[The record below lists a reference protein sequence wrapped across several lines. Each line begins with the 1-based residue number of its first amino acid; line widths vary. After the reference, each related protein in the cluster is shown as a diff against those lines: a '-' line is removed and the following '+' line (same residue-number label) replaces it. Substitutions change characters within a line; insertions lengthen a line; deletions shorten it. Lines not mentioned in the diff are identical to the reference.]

1 MTTQE
6 LYNKV
11 LSEEVSKQ
19 KFLYEVRR
27 DANLPFITSLN
38 TYEDTVKI
46 LKNKG
51 IISEKSLATGKQDV
65 EIYAKTIDMV
75 NPYEYAR
82 GMNYELG
89 VVVDAI
95 GNRVADN
102 AGDSMHVEDFTKE
115 DILKAQKKVLKNLT
129 KNPQYYQQKLIPQ
142 MEGESEYEVEVNAKS
157 IEALKKKAGK
167 IIREG
172 KDTITY
178 DPKIHDDVIE
188 NLFMYEKDEY
198 KVIKPG
204 MIKFMDPDE
213 AYNAANDL
221 RDLDTPVKLA
231 EHGEDY
237 EKVSKVM
244 GNVSPLEEDDKTQEF
259 VLALDMFKNAKGTA
273 DEKKAREY
281 LKKISKQSIG
291 VELPIDT
298 DMDGDIDNMDEQQM
312 SIPFNKDLPF
322 KEKSK
327 ILNQALENYK
337 NAKGTNVKK
346 AKEELVKVAQE
357 LGAKI
362 TVDDLIERGD
372 TDYDRAKD
380 ANRLGVDGEKNI
392 YGAGVKKGE
401 EIAAKKM
408 AAKRE
413 AIYEKYANEY
423 GVDVNEL
430 KDRLEAYKLER
441 EAIEVEDEDTAI
453 AVQKKSP
460 EADVRIVNK

>member
-11 LSEEVSKQ
+11 LAEEVTQQ

-27 DANLPFITSLN
+27 DINLPFITASN
-38 TYEDTVKI
+38 NFKDTVQI

-51 IISEKSLATGKQDV
+51 MISEKKLSTGKQDV

-75 NPYEYAR
+75 NPYEYTR

-95 GNRVADN
+95 GNRISDN
-102 AGDSMHVEDFTKE
+102 AGDSMHIEDLTK
-115 DILKAQKKVLKNLT
+115 DDVLKAQKKVLKNLT

-142 MEGESEYEVEVNAKS
+142 MEGETELPVEVNAKS

-167 IIREG
+167 VIR
-172 KDTITY
+172 
-178 DPKIHDDVIE
+178 
-188 NLFMYEKDEY
+188 
-198 KVIKPG
+198 
-204 MIKFMDPDE
+204 
-213 AYNAANDL
+213 
-221 RDLDTPVKLA
+221 

-244 GNVSPLEEDDKTQEF
+244 GNVSPLEEDDKTQSYIM
-259 VLALDMFKNAKGTA
+259 ALDM
-273 DEKKAREY
+273 
-281 LKKISKQSIG
+281 
-291 VELPIDT
+291 
-298 DMDGDIDNMDEQQM
+298 
-312 SIPFNKDLPF
+312 
-322 KEKSK
+322 
-327 ILNQALENYK
+327 YK
-337 NAKGTNVKK
+337 NAKGTYDEKMALDNLEKA
-346 AKEELVKVAQE
+346 AKEAGIDVDLDESLSFTERSEALKRALKRWRESKTPNEIKAAKENLVLVSQDI
-357 LGAKI
+357 G
-362 TVDDLIERGD
+362 VDISIRDLDAIEKGVDEGD

-380 ANRLGVDGEKNI
+380 AKGLGKKGEKNI

-413 AIYEKYANEY
+413 AIYEKYAEQYN
-423 GVDVNEL
+423 VDVNEI
-430 KDRLEAYKLER
+430 KDRLEAYKLEK

-460 EADVRIVNK
+460 DADVRIIKK

>member
-11 LSEEVSKQ
+11 LAEEVTQQ

-27 DANLPFITSLN
+27 DINLPFITSSN
-38 TYEDTVKI
+38 NFKDTVQI

-51 IISEKSLATGKQDV
+51 MISEKKLSTGKQEV

-75 NPYEYAR
+75 NPYEYTR
-82 GMNYELG
+82 GMNYELD
-89 VVVDAI
+89 VVVDAM
-95 GNRVADN
+95 GNRIADN
-102 AGDSMHVEDFTKE
+102 AGDSMHIEDLTKD

-129 KNPQYYQQKLIPQ
+129 KNPQHYQQLLIPQ
-142 MEGESEYEVEVNAKS
+142 MEGETEYAIEVTAKS

-167 IIREG
+167 VIR
-172 KDTITY
+172 
-178 DPKIHDDVIE
+178 
-188 NLFMYEKDEY
+188 
-198 KVIKPG
+198 
-204 MIKFMDPDE
+204 
-213 AYNAANDL
+213 
-221 RDLDTPVKLA
+221 

-237 EKVSKVM
+237 EAVSKVT
-244 GNVSPLEEDDKTQEF
+244 GNISPLEEDDKTQEF
-259 VLALDMFKNAKGTA
+259 VMALDMFKNAKGTS

-298 DMDGDIDNMDEQQM
+298 DMDGDVDNMDEQQM
-312 SIPFNKDLPF
+312 RIPFDKDLSF
-322 KEKSK
+322 REKSK
-327 ILNQALENYK
+327 ILNQALADYR
-337 NAKGTNVKK
+337 NAKGTSAKK
-346 AKEELVKVAQE
+346 AKEELVKVAQG

-362 TVDDLIERGD
+362 TMDDLLERGD

-380 ANRLGVDGEKNI
+380 AKRLGKKGEENI

-423 GVDVNEL
+423 NVDVNEI
-430 KDRLEAYKLER
+430 KDRLEAYKLEK

-460 EADVRIVNK
+460 DADVRIIEK

>member
-1 MTTQE
+1 
-6 LYNKV
+6 
-11 LSEEVSKQ
+11 
-19 KFLYEVRR
+19 
-27 DANLPFITSLN
+27 
-38 TYEDTVKI
+38 
-46 LKNKG
+46 
-51 IISEKSLATGKQDV
+51 
-65 EIYAKTIDMV
+65 
-75 NPYEYAR
+75 
-82 GMNYELG
+82 
-89 VVVDAI
+89 
-95 GNRVADN
+95 
-102 AGDSMHVEDFTKE
+102 MHVEDLTKE

-142 MEGESEYEVEVNAKS
+142 MEGESEYAVEVNAKS
-157 IEALKKKAGK
+157 ISDLKKKAGK
-167 IIREG
+167 IIR
-172 KDTITY
+172 
-178 DPKIHDDVIE
+178 
-188 NLFMYEKDEY
+188 
-198 KVIKPG
+198 
-204 MIKFMDPDE
+204 
-213 AYNAANDL
+213 
-221 RDLDTPVKLA
+221 

-244 GNVSPLEEDDKTQEF
+244 GNVSPLEEDEKSQEF

-298 DMDGDIDNMDEQQM
+298 DMDGDVDNMDEQQL
-312 SIPFNKDLPF
+312 DLPFPKDYSNASF

-327 ILNQALENYK
+327 RLNQALAQYRIDK
-337 NAKGTNVKK
+337 RRDRSK
-346 AKEELVKVAQE
+346 AKEELVKVVKS
-357 LGAKI
+357 LGGKI
-362 TVDDLIERGD
+362 EVEDLLERGD

-380 ANRLGVDGEKNI
+380 ANRLGVDGEENI

-430 KDRLEAYKLER
+430 KDRLEAYKLEK

>member
-11 LSEEVSKQ
+11 VAGEVTQQ

-27 DANLPFITSLN
+27 DINLPFITSSN
-38 TYEDTVKI
+38 NFKDTVQI

-51 IISEKSLATGKQDV
+51 MISEKKLSTGKQDV

-75 NPYEYAR
+75 NPYEYTR

-95 GNRVADN
+95 GNRISDN
-102 AGDSMHVEDFTKE
+102 AGDSMHIEDLTK
-115 DILKAQKKVLKNLT
+115 DDVLKAQKKVLKNLT

-142 MEGESEYEVEVNAKS
+142 MEGETELPVEVNAKS

-167 IIREG
+167 VIR
-172 KDTITY
+172 
-178 DPKIHDDVIE
+178 
-188 NLFMYEKDEY
+188 
-198 KVIKPG
+198 
-204 MIKFMDPDE
+204 
-213 AYNAANDL
+213 
-221 RDLDTPVKLA
+221 

-259 VLALDMFKNAKGTA
+259 VMALDMFKNAKGTS

-298 DMDGDIDNMDEQQM
+298 DMDGDVDNMDEVQLEL
-312 SIPFNKDLPF
+312 PFNKDLSF
-322 KEKSK
+322 QQKSTL
-327 ILNQALENYK
+327 LNKALDAYK
-337 NAKGTNVKK
+337 NAKGASQQKK
-346 AKEELVKVAQE
+346 AKENVVKVSNS

-362 TVDDLIERGD
+362 SMDDLLERGD

-380 ANRLGVDGEKNI
+380 AKGLGKKGEKNI

-413 AIYEKYANEY
+413 AIYEKYAEQYN
-423 GVDVNEL
+423 VDVNEV
-430 KDRLEAYKLER
+430 KDRLEAYKLEK

-460 EADVRIVNK
+460 DADVRIIEK

>member
-11 LSEEVSKQ
+11 VAGEVTQQ

-27 DANLPFITSLN
+27 DINLPFITSSN
-38 TYEDTVKI
+38 NFKDTVQI

-51 IISEKSLATGKQDV
+51 MISEKKLSTGKQDV

-75 NPYEYAR
+75 NPYEYTR

-95 GNRVADN
+95 GNRISDN
-102 AGDSMHVEDFTKE
+102 AGDSMHIEDLTK
-115 DILKAQKKVLKNLT
+115 DDVLKAQKKVLKNLT

-142 MEGESEYEVEVNAKS
+142 MEGETELPVEVNAKS

-167 IIREG
+167 VIR
-172 KDTITY
+172 
-178 DPKIHDDVIE
+178 
-188 NLFMYEKDEY
+188 
-198 KVIKPG
+198 
-204 MIKFMDPDE
+204 
-213 AYNAANDL
+213 
-221 RDLDTPVKLA
+221 

-244 GNVSPLEEDDKTQEF
+244 GNISPLEEDDKTQEF
-259 VLALDMFKNAKGTA
+259 VMALDMFKNAKGTS

-298 DMDGDIDNMDEQQM
+298 DMDGDVDNMDEVQLEL
-312 SIPFNKDLPF
+312 PFNKDLSF
-322 KEKSK
+322 QQKSTL
-327 ILNQALENYK
+327 LNKALDAYK
-337 NAKGTNVKK
+337 NAKGASQQKK
-346 AKEELVKVAQE
+346 AKENVVKVSNS

-362 TVDDLIERGD
+362 SMDDLLERGD

-380 ANRLGVDGEKNI
+380 AKGLGKKGEKNI

-413 AIYEKYANEY
+413 AIYEKYAEQYN
-423 GVDVNEL
+423 VDVNEV
-430 KDRLEAYKLER
+430 KDRLEAYKLEK

-460 EADVRIVNK
+460 DADVRIIEK

>member
-11 LSEEVSKQ
+11 LAEEVTQQ

-27 DANLPFITSLN
+27 DINLPFITASN
-38 TYEDTVKI
+38 NFKDTVQI

-51 IISEKSLATGKQDV
+51 MISEKKLSTGKQDV

-75 NPYEYAR
+75 NPYEYTR
-82 GMNYELG
+82 GMDYELG

-95 GNRVADN
+95 GNRIADN
-102 AGDSMHVEDFTKE
+102 AGDSMHIEDLTK
-115 DILKAQKKVLKNLT
+115 DDVLKAQKKVLKNLT

-142 MEGESEYEVEVNAKS
+142 MEGETELPVEVNAKS

-167 IIREG
+167 VIR
-172 KDTITY
+172 
-178 DPKIHDDVIE
+178 
-188 NLFMYEKDEY
+188 
-198 KVIKPG
+198 
-204 MIKFMDPDE
+204 
-213 AYNAANDL
+213 
-221 RDLDTPVKLA
+221 

-244 GNVSPLEEDDKTQEF
+244 GNVSPLEEDDKTQAF
-259 VLALDMFKNAKGTA
+259 VMALDMYKNAKGTA
-273 DEKKAREY
+273 DEKKALDNLEKVSQKS
-281 LKKISKQSIG
+281 LG
-291 VELPIDT
+291 VKLPLEGIQ
-298 DMDGDIDNMDEQQM
+298 EQQLDLFADEP
-312 SIPFNKDLPF
+312 IKDTENLKDLPF
-322 KEKSK
+322 QDRQR
-327 ILNQALENYK
+327 ILIGALK
-337 NAKGTNVKK
+337 MFKK
-346 AKEELVKVAQE
+346 ARGTTDVKDAKKYLVKVTNAM
-357 LGAKI
+357 GI
-362 TVDDLIERGD
+362 PINVDDLMEAD

-380 ANRLGVDGEKNI
+380 AKGLGKKGEKNI

-423 GVDVNEL
+423 GVDVNDV
-430 KDRLEAYKLER
+430 KDRLEAYKLEK

-460 EADVRIVNK
+460 DADVRIIEK

>member
-11 LSEEVSKQ
+11 VAGEVTQQ

-27 DANLPFITSLN
+27 DINLPFITSSN
-38 TYEDTVKI
+38 NFKDTVQI

-51 IISEKSLATGKQDV
+51 MISEKKLSTGKQDV

-75 NPYEYAR
+75 NPYEYTR

-95 GNRVADN
+95 GNRISDN
-102 AGDSMHVEDFTKE
+102 AGDSMHIEDLTK
-115 DILKAQKKVLKNLT
+115 DDVLKAQKKVLKNLT

-142 MEGESEYEVEVNAKS
+142 MEGETEHPVEVNAKS

-167 IIREG
+167 VIR
-172 KDTITY
+172 
-178 DPKIHDDVIE
+178 
-188 NLFMYEKDEY
+188 
-198 KVIKPG
+198 
-204 MIKFMDPDE
+204 
-213 AYNAANDL
+213 
-221 RDLDTPVKLA
+221 

-244 GNVSPLEEDDKTQEF
+244 GNVSPLEEDDKSQEF
-259 VLALDMFKNAKGTA
+259 VMALDMFKNAKGTA

-298 DMDGDIDNMDEQQM
+298 DMDGDVDNMDEQQQE
-312 SIPFNKDLPF
+312 IPFNDPIDKDLSYAQ
-322 KEKSK
+322 KSK
-327 ILNQALENYK
+327 LLNQALDAYRDAKGASAIK
-337 NAKGTNVKK
+337 NAKERIALVAKQIGARIDVK
-346 AKEELVKVAQE
+346 
-357 LGAKI
+357 
-362 TVDDLIERGD
+362 DLFETD

-380 ANRLGVDGEKNI
+380 AKGLGKKGEKNI

-423 GVDVNEL
+423 GVDVNEI
-430 KDRLEAYKLER
+430 KDRLEAYKLEK

-460 EADVRIVNK
+460 DADVRIIEK

>member
-11 LSEEVSKQ
+11 LAEEVTQQ

-27 DANLPFITSLN
+27 DINLPFITSSN
-38 TYEDTVKI
+38 NFKDTVQI

-51 IISEKSLATGKQDV
+51 MISEKKLSTGKQDV

-75 NPYEYAR
+75 NPYEYTR
-82 GMNYELG
+82 GMDYELG

-102 AGDSMHVEDFTKE
+102 AGDSMHIEDLTK
-115 DILKAQKKVLKNLT
+115 DDVLKAQKKVLKNLT

-142 MEGESEYEVEVNAKS
+142 MEGETELPVEVNAKS
-157 IEALKKKAGK
+157 IEALKKKTGK
-167 IIREG
+167 IIR
-172 KDTITY
+172 
-178 DPKIHDDVIE
+178 
-188 NLFMYEKDEY
+188 
-198 KVIKPG
+198 
-204 MIKFMDPDE
+204 
-213 AYNAANDL
+213 
-221 RDLDTPVKLA
+221 

-237 EKVSKVM
+237 EAVSKVM
-244 GNVSPLEEDDKTQEF
+244 GNVSQLEEDDKTQEF
-259 VLALDMFKNAKGTA
+259 VMALDMFKNAKGTA

-281 LKKISKQSIG
+281 LKRISKQSIG

-298 DMDGDIDNMDEQQM
+298 DMDGDVDNMDEQQQE
-312 SIPFNKDLPF
+312 IPFNDPIDKDLSYAQ
-322 KEKSK
+322 KSK
-327 ILNQALENYK
+327 LLNQALDAYRDAKGASSIK
-337 NAKGTNVKK
+337 NAKERVALVAKQIGARIDVK
-346 AKEELVKVAQE
+346 
-357 LGAKI
+357 
-362 TVDDLIERGD
+362 DLFETD

-380 ANRLGVDGEKNI
+380 AKRLGKKGEENI

-423 GVDVNEL
+423 NVDVNEI
-430 KDRLEAYKLER
+430 KDRLEAYKLEK

-460 EADVRIVNK
+460 DADVRIIEK

>member
-11 LSEEVSKQ
+11 VAGEVTQQ

-27 DANLPFITSLN
+27 DINLPFITSSN
-38 TYEDTVKI
+38 NFKDTVQI

-51 IISEKSLATGKQDV
+51 MISEKKLSTGKQDV

-75 NPYEYAR
+75 NPYEYTR

-95 GNRVADN
+95 GNRISDN
-102 AGDSMHVEDFTKE
+102 AGDSMHIEDLTK
-115 DILKAQKKVLKNLT
+115 DDVLKAQKKVLKNLT

-142 MEGESEYEVEVNAKS
+142 MEGETELPVEVNAKS

-167 IIREG
+167 VIR
-172 KDTITY
+172 
-178 DPKIHDDVIE
+178 
-188 NLFMYEKDEY
+188 
-198 KVIKPG
+198 
-204 MIKFMDPDE
+204 
-213 AYNAANDL
+213 
-221 RDLDTPVKLA
+221 

-244 GNVSPLEEDDKTQEF
+244 GNISPLEEDDKTQEF
-259 VLALDMFKNAKGTA
+259 VMALDMFKNAKGTS

-298 DMDGDIDNMDEQQM
+298 DMDGDVDNMDEVQLEL
-312 SIPFNKDLPF
+312 PFNKDLSF
-322 KEKSK
+322 QQKSTL
-327 ILNQALENYK
+327 LNKALDAYK
-337 NAKGTNVKK
+337 NAKGASQQKK
-346 AKEELVKVAQE
+346 AKENVVKVSNS

-362 TVDDLIERGD
+362 SMDDLLERGD

-380 ANRLGVDGEKNI
+380 AKGLGKKGEKNI

-413 AIYEKYANEY
+413 AIYEKYAEQYN
-423 GVDVNEL
+423 VDVNEI
-430 KDRLEAYKLER
+430 KDRLEAYKLEK

-460 EADVRIVNK
+460 DADVRIIEK